1 MLLEA
6 RGDGP
11 EMLELIEEALDEIA
25 ETVEERAEG
34 WDVDAPWHRFD
45 VGEGAAVSQGLA
57 QGASLS

>member
-25 ETVEERAEG
+25 EAVRNELKAGMLMRRGIGLTLAK
-34 WDVDAPWHRFD
+34 APRSAR
-45 VGEGAAVSQGLA
+45 VLRK
-57 QGASLS
+57 ASLS